1 MPARAKSLRLGRAA
15 RSEGLCKDR
24 GRLPLKI
31 GSRFRVIARPVVTR
45 RLVLAASLLA
55 CVAGTAPSAHAEDGY
70 DLWLRYRPLAA
81 ERRDTVTGV
90 STAIVTPAE
99 ASPTLRAAVGEL
111 KAGLAGLTA
120 RTVSV
125 TTTLTDGSL
134 VIGTPRTSALIARFE
149 LPLAPLGSDGYLI
162 RSVELDGHPVTV
174 IAANEDVG
182 ALYGAFAWLRL
193 VQTGSDL
200 TALDVASS
208 PRIALRLLN
217 HWDNLDGSVE
227 RGYAGKSIWDWSSL
241 PDRLDPRYADYA
253 RANASIGIN
262 GAVLNNVNAQPAILS
277 GTYLE
282 KVAALAGAFRPYG
295 IRVYLSVR
303 FSAPIDIGGLATAD
317 PLDADVHRW
326 WRAKAD
332 EIYARIPDFGGFLV
346 KADSEGQPGPQGY
359 GRTHADGANV
369 LADALRP
376 HGGVV
381 FWRAFVYA
389 RNSPEDRVK
398 QAYQEFVP
406 LDGAF
411 ADNVIVQVKNGP
423 LDFQPRE
430 PFHPLFGAMP
440 RTPLALELQI
450 TQEYLGFAT
459 HLAYLGV
466 LYEEALDTDTYA
478 KGAGSTVAKVVDGS
492 LFGHARSGVAGVSN
506 IGAARDWTGA
516 PFAQANWYAFGR
528 LAWNPELT
536 ARGIA
541 EEWLRMTFASDQKL
555 VATALEIMLRSREA
569 VVDYMTPLG
578 LAHLMGT
585 GHHYGP
591 APWVDDLDRA
601 EWNPYYYHRADAD
614 GIGFDRT
621 QTGSNAVAQ
630 YAPPVAEKFANLDAV
645 PDAYLLWF
653 HRLPWDH
660 RMRSGR
666 TLWEE
671 LIAHYDRGVA
681 EVAAMRTDWATLEP
695 YVDAERFAKTA
706 QLLEVQAHEARWWR
720 DACLAYFSSRSGL
733 ALPRGVAGPEHTLEH
748 YRSLSLASP
757 PAR

>member
-1 MPARAKSLRLGRAA
+1 
-15 RSEGLCKDR
+15 
-24 GRLPLKI
+24 
-31 GSRFRVIARPVVTR
+31 VIAHPVVTR
-45 RLVLAASLLA
+45 RLVLAAGLLA
-55 CVAGTAPSAHAEDGY
+55 CAAGTVPFAHAEDGY
-70 DLWLRYRPLAA
+70 QLWLRYRPLAA
-81 ERRDTVTGV
+81 ERREAFTRSVTGV
-90 STAIVTPAE
+90 VAPAQ
-99 ASPTLRAAVGEL
+99 ASPTLHAAAAEL
-111 KAGLAGLTA
+111 AAGASGLAARSVPVTA
-120 RTVSV
+120 TVA
-125 TTTLTDGSL
+125 DGSL
-134 VIGTPRTSALIARFE
+134 VIGTPRSSAPIAALD
-149 LPLAPLGSDGYLI
+149 LPLAPLGSEGFLI
-162 RSVELDGHPVTV
+162 RSIELDGHPVTV

-182 ALYGAFAWLRL
+182 ALYGAFTWLRL
-193 VQTGSDL
+193 AQTGSDV
-200 TALDVASS
+200 TALDVADA
-208 PRIALRLLN
+208 PRVSLRVLN

-227 RGYAGKSIWDWSSL
+227 RGYAGASIWDWWRL
-241 PDRLDPRYADYA
+241 PGFVDPRYTDYA

-262 GAVLNNVNAQPAILS
+262 GAVLNNVNTQPEILS

-282 KVAALAGAFRPYG
+282 KVAALAGVFRPYG

-317 PLDADVHRW
+317 PLDAAVRQW

-332 EIYARIPDFGGFLV
+332 EIYERIPDFGGFLV

-359 GRTHADGANV
+359 GRTHADGANA

-411 ADNVIVQVKNGP
+411 AENVIVQVKNGP

-466 LYEEALDTDTYA
+466 LYEEALDADTYA
-478 KGAGSTVAKVVDGS
+478 KGAGSTVARVVDGS
-492 LFGHARSGVAGVSN
+492 LFGYPRTAIAGVANV
-506 IGAARDWTGA
+506 GAARDWTGA

-601 EWNPYYYHRADAD
+601 EWNPYYYHRADAG

-671 LIAHYDRGVA
+671 LVAHYDRGVA

-733 ALPRGVAGPEHTLEH
+733 ALPRGVAEPEHTLEH
-748 YRSLSLASP
+748 YRSLSFPDAP
-757 PAR
+757 GATRPR